1 MCCLFG
7 LIDYRHT
14 LTAKQKS
21 RMISALAV
29 AAEARGTDATG
40 IAYNS
45 GGKLHIYKR
54 PLPAHSMR
62 FQIPQDAAVV
72 MGHTRMTTQGSA
84 KRNRNNHPFLGHTDS
99 GDFAFAHNG
108 VLYNDDLLRRSHH
121 LSKTRI
127 ETDSYIGVQLIEQKK
142 ALNFSS
148 LRYMAEQVEGS
159 FAFTVLDNRDGLWFV
174 KGDSPMCIYHIPR
187 LGVYAYA
194 STEEIL
200 QKALF
205 QVRFPEKQFNKIDLD
220 CGELLWID
228 ARGALTRSQFDDFN
242 LCWYAPM
249 WRTPVSKSSHRAA
262 ILEEDTY
269 LDEIKSVAAAFG
281 YTPESIDRLAGL
293 GFSPEE
299 LEEFLYCGEL

>member
-45 GGKLHIYKR
+45 GGTLRIYKR
-54 PLPAHSMR
+54 PLPAHCMR
-62 FQIPQDAAVV
+62 FHIPEDAAVV
-72 MGHTRMTTQGSA
+72 MGHTRMTTQGLV

-108 VLYNDDLLRRSHH
+108 VLYNDAMLRRA
-121 LSKTRI
+121 LGLPRTRI
-127 ETDSYIGVQLIEQKK
+127 ETDSYIGVQLLEQKK
-142 ALNFSS
+142 ALNFDS

-159 FAFTVLDNRDGLWFV
+159 FAFTALDKRNDLWFV
-174 KGDSPMCIYHIPR
+174 KGDNPLCIYHFPG

-200 QKALF
+200 
-205 QVRFPEKQFNKIDLD
+205 
-220 CGELLWID
+220 
-228 ARGALTRSQFDDFN
+228 
-242 LCWYAPM
+242 
-249 WRTPVSKSSHRAA
+249 
-262 ILEEDTY
+262 
-269 LDEIKSVAAAFG
+269 
-281 YTPESIDRLAGL
+281 
-293 GFSPEE
+293 
-299 LEEFLYCGEL
+299 